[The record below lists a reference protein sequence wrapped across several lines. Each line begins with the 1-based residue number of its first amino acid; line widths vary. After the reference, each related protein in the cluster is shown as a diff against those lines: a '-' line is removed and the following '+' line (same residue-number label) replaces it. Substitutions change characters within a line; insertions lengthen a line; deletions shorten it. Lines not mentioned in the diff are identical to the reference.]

1 MNPTEIAAYYFPN
14 WHPNPRNDKIY
25 GPGESEWVKVR
36 EAQPR
41 FSGHNQPKVPLWGYD
56 DESDPARMALR
67 IAAAA
72 DHGITAFIFDWY
84 WNEQGPYLERALEQG
99 YLRAENQNRLKLGI
113 MWANHQPVSRTTF
126 DRAVDHAIE
135 TYFGI
140 PAYWRIDGC
149 PYFSI
154 YELHTLIAGL
164 GGIDATRAALD
175 AMRERVVRA
184 GFPDLHL
191 NAVEWGLHNLP
202 ANTLAPALGLAPEKA
217 FGVQNTLIER
227 FGISSVTS
235 YVWVHNVDLPQF
247 PENAYADVAE
257 AAYADWDRFHES
269 YPVPYHPNVTM
280 GWDAWPRVPQS
291 QPFEPAQYPRTP
303 LITKNPPE
311 AFRAALAQAKDWFA
325 TREVTQRVLT
335 LNAWNE
341 WTEGSYLEPDTE
353 FGFGYLE
360 AIRDVFGRS

>member
-1 MNPTEIAAYYFPN
+1 MITTPRQTTRRYDIVPHADIPDLAGQIHALAAVAFGAY
-14 WHPNPRNDKIY
+14 
-25 GPGESEWVKVR
+25 PGVLAPHLAHREWYIRRPGMDRDLSMGILCDGRLVASVFVTQAPVR
-36 EAQPR
+36 LGGR
-41 FSGHNQPKVPLWGYD
+41 PL
-56 DESDPARMALR
+56 S
-67 IAAAA
+67 
-72 DHGITAFIFDWY
+72 
-84 WNEQGPYLERALEQG
+84 
-99 YLRAENQNRLKLGI
+99 LGI
-113 MWANHQPVSRTTF
+113 VDTVMSHPDHRRQGLARWALSA
-126 DRAVDHAIE
+126 AV
-135 TYFGI
+135 
-140 PAYWRIDGC
+140 
-149 PYFSI
+149 
-154 YELHTLIAGL
+154 
-164 GGIDATRAALD
+164 D

-360 AIRDVFGRS
+360 AIRDVFGRA